1 MFKEKAQWNV
11 GQLDEDVLVLAVWSK
26 GEFTPGVQAIDR
38 EMNHQ
43 LTELS
48 KQKSFPVKKGECIDF
63 FTLGTL
69 GVKKIYAV
77 YLGVQGELHKDELR
91 NALGNVGL
99 KLKKEKVEQ
108 VGFIVDSFLQGSLS
122 TDEVAFTFGEALA
135 LSSYDKVTYK
145 EKSNEVK
152 KNLSAVSFYVD
163 EEGFTKQA
171 ELGYTYGEGANTARR
186 LVNIPGNLLT
196 PTDLAYEAKVLAEK
210 HGFDYD
216 VLEEDE
222 MESLGMGALLAVS
235 QGSDQKA
242 KMIVMRYNGN
252 KESKEVTALVGKGL
266 TFDAGGY
273 SLKPAANMHT
283 MKTDMGGAGAVL
295 GAMDIIGQTKPKQNV
310 LCVIPSSE
318 NLINGSAMKPGDV
331 LRAMNG
337 KTIEVRNTD
346 AEGRLILADGVAYA
360 VQLGATRLIDV
371 ATLTGAC
378 VVALGHDTTGA
389 VTNDNELMER
399 VRRAGEET
407 GEPVWAFPNSQPYKD
422 MLKTS
427 DVADLNNA
435 PGRAGGSITAGLF
448 IGEFVGSTPWVHLD
462 VAGTASKDKGS
473 SLGPA
478 GATGIMARTLAWFV
492 AHS

>member
-11 GQLDEDVLVLAVWSK
+11 GQMDEQVLVLAVWNK
-26 GEFTPGVQAIDR
+26 GDFSTGVKAIDK
-38 EMNHQ
+38 EMNGQ

-48 KQKSFPVKKGECIDF
+48 KQKSFPNKKGSFVEL
-63 FTLGTL
+63 FTLGTI

-77 YLGVQGELHKDELR
+77 YLGEEGQLHKDELR
-91 NALGNVGL
+91 NAVGNVGL
-99 KLKKEKVEQ
+99 ALKKDKVEHAAF
-108 VGFIVDSFLQGSLS
+108 VIDSFAKSGLSL
-122 TDEVAFTFGEALA
+122 EEIAFTCGEAVA
-135 LSSYDKVTYK
+135 LSSYDKLTYK
-145 EKSNEVK
+145 EKTNEVK
-152 KNLSAVSFYVD
+152 KELTSVSFYVD
-163 EEGFTKQA
+163 EEGFTKHA
-171 ELGYTYGEGANTARR
+171 ELGYTYGEGANTTRR

-196 PTDLAYEAKVLAEK
+196 PTDLADEAKAIADK
-210 HGFDYD
+210 HRFEFN
-216 VLEEDE
+216 VLEEEE
-222 MESLGMGALLAVS
+222 METLGMGALLAVS
-235 QGSDQKA
+235 RGSDQPA
-242 KMIVMRYNGN
+242 KMIVMRYSGDS
-252 KESKEVTALVGKGL
+252 ESEEVTALVGKGL

-295 GAMDIIGQTKPKQNV
+295 GAMDIIGRTKPKQNV

-378 VVALGHDTTGA
+378 VVALGQETTGA
-389 VTNDNELMER
+389 VTNDERLMER
-399 VRRAGEET
+399 IRQAGEET

-473 SLGPA
+473 STGPA
-478 GATGIMARTLAWFV
+478 GATGVMARTLAKFV
-492 AHS
+492 EQS